1 MGCWCGMWSA
11 YQNLAHGKAT
21 GLYYSTVSTREF
33 NIRFMSLSN
42 KTATG
47 KAVFQILS
55 MSWIENRSGLT
66 TFSFPSPHSIRP
78 EQADSYHTSGPA
90 MPSRPLG
97 RQNGESPLG
106 HTHTKGSLPFLSLAF
121 LCRQWMLKRSCQ
133 VVPPG
138 WTRADPPSFTSEAR
152 PAQQDSTSCLLPHSN
167 THPNA
172 VQEWSNRSLSSKA
185 SVSLTNKI

>member
-1 MGCWCGMWSA
+1 MGCWCEMWSA

-21 GLYYSTVSTREF
+21 GLYYSSVSTREF

-47 KAVFQILS
+47 KAVYQILS
-55 MSWIENRSGLT
+55 ISWIVNTSGLT

-78 EQADSYHTSGPA
+78 EGADSYHTSGPA

-97 RQNGESPLG
+97 RIAPRS
-106 HTHTKGSLPFLSLAF
+106 HTHKGLFTFPVTSFPLETVDAEAVLPSGSSRMNKGWPAF
-121 LCRQWMLKRSCQ
+121 IYIWGKA
-133 VVPPG
+133 G
-138 WTRADPPSFTSEAR
+138 E
-152 PAQQDSTSCLLPHSN
+152 QDSISCLLPHSN

-172 VQEWSNRSLSSKA
+172 VQEWSNSSLSSKA